1 MQPILA
7 VFDRKNSKNLR
18 ERQKIRKEISEANP
32 WTVPSDWFKTDTITI
47 KGRIEEYDAELFGFS
62 SMACYYNDVFEKGS
76 NFLLVWQTIHVA
88 FDITLLA
95 IAGTAIA
102 IIIWT

>member
-1 MQPILA
+1 M
-7 VFDRKNSKNLR
+7 
-18 ERQKIRKEISEANP
+18 
-32 WTVPSDWFKTDTITI
+32 PSDWFKTNTITI

>member
-1 MQPILA
+1 VQPILA

-18 ERQKIRKEISEANP
+18 DRQKIWKEISEASP